1 MTTSEFRT
9 ETAKTV
15 FERTYSRTKPDGS
28 KETWGET
35 VARVVDG
42 NLALVPEKYHYEGE
56 RQDLID
62 FMTDFRILP
71 AGRHIKSSGVNDYAL
86 NNCWASGW
94 ISSEPAEHYTF
105 LFSRLMEGGGVGA
118 NYSSRYLKDM
128 PPVVIPVTV
137 HIVCDPSHPDY
148 LDMLEAGLLSAEYAY
163 DWDGAYAVQD
173 SREGWSDALRDL
185 IDTAHDPKTVHRTRV
200 YDVSRVRKKGAPLRK
215 FGGSASGPAPFAQM
229 MRNVGRVLESAG
241 HFLRPLSGL
250 DAMEIDHEIAQCV
263 VSGGVRRSAR
273 MAIMHWADEDIFR
286 FIHCKADMAKHWT
299 TNISVETDYEFSDA
313 LNNPRHLLH
322 DHAQRVMDEMSA
334 GMHANG
340 EPGFWNSGYSAE
352 GEPDGTYCTNPCGE
366 ITLTMW
372 EPCCLGHVNLGAFV
386 DGRRTVDYEGLVKA
400 HRLMTRYLIR
410 ATHAR
415 VADRKSRH
423 AIDRNRRIGVGH
435 FGFADYL
442 AKLGIPYSDSP
453 FHFGVE
459 MLLTRMAKL
468 VDQEATAYCHQLRIP
483 IPVKRRTI
491 APTGTVA
498 KLAGSSGE
506 GVHPIFARHFIRRI
520 RFSTVEPGEV
530 KQVEEYRAKGYK
542 VEPCIYA
549 ANTMVVQIPT
559 VDPLALDHPDVQS
572 VDEISLRATLD
583 VQELYQKLWA
593 DNAVSMTVNLNPD
606 VVKEPDLKEA
616 LTEYADL
623 LKGTTIFPEVS
634 RDQAPYERITEEQY
648 AALVAEAG
656 GPADADTGYDEVCAS
671 GACPI

>member
-1 MTTSEFRT
+1 MTHFKT
-9 ETAKTV
+9 ETAQTV
-15 FERTYSRTKPDGS
+15 FTRTYSRTLPDGS
-28 KETWGET
+28 KETWPQT
-35 VARVVDG
+35 VERVVDG
-42 NLALVPEKYHYEGE
+42 NLALVDEKYHYEGE

-71 AGRHIKSSGVNDYAL
+71 AGRHIKSSGVSDYAL

-94 ISSEPAEHYTF
+94 ISDEPAEHFTF

-128 PPVVIPVTV
+128 PAVVVPVRV
-137 HIVCDPSHPDY
+137 HVVCDPQHPDY
-148 LDMLEAGLLSAEYAY
+148 FDMLEAGLISTEYAY

-173 SREGWSDALRDL
+173 SREGWADALRDL
-185 IDTAHDPKTVHRTRV
+185 IDTAHNPETTHRSRV
-200 YDVSRVRKKGAPLRK
+200 YDVSRIRKKGAPLRK
-215 FGGSASGPAPFAQM
+215 FGGSASGPLPFASM
-229 MRNVGRVLESAG
+229 MRNVGLVLEAAG
-241 HFLRPLSGL
+241 NFVRPLSGL

-273 MAIMHWADEDIFR
+273 MAIMHWADADIFR
-286 FIHCKADMAKHWT
+286 FISCKADMSKHWT
-299 TNISVETDYEFSDA
+299 TNISVETDHEFSAA
-313 LNNPRHLLH
+313 LKNKRHILH
-322 DHAQRVMDEMSA
+322 DHAQRVMDEMAA

-366 ITLTMW
+366 ITLSMW
-372 EPCCLGHVNLGAFV
+372 EPCCLGHVNLGSFV
-386 DGRRTVDYEGLVKA
+386 NSERKIDTDGLAKA
-400 HRLMTRYLIR
+400 HRLMIRYLIR

-415 VADRKSRH
+415 VADEKSRK
-423 AIDRNRRIGVGH
+423 AIDRMRRVGVGH

-442 AKLGIPYSDSP
+442 AKLGVPYSESP
-453 FHFGVE
+453 NHFGVE
-459 MLLTRMAKL
+459 MMLRTMAKE
-468 VDQEATAYCHQLRIP
+468 VDREATAYCHQLRIP

-506 GVHPIFARHFIRRI
+506 GVHPIFGRYFVRRI
-520 RFSTVEPGEV
+520 RFSTVEPSEV
-530 KQVEEYRAKGYK
+530 KQVEEYKAKGYK

-559 VDPLALDHPDVQS
+559 IDPLAVDYPDVQS
-572 VDEISLRATLD
+572 VNEITLRETLN

-593 DNAVSMTVNLNPD
+593 DNAVSMTVNLDPNTIS
-606 VVKEPDLKEA
+606 VEDLSDA
-616 LTEYADL
+616 LTEYADR

-634 RDQAPYERITEEQY
+634 RDQAPYERIEKDQY
-648 AALVAEAG
+648 LSLVAETDGA
-656 GPADADTGYDEVCAS
+656 ADTDTGYDEVCAS
-671 GACPI
+671 GACPV